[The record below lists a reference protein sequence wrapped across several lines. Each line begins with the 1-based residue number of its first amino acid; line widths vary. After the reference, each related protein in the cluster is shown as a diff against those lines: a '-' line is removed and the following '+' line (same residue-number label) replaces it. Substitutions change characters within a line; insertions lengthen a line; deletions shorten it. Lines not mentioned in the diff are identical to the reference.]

1 MKSNTTVATS
11 STPSIT
17 SSSNFLPDSEPIPEP
32 SQQTENTQQ
41 EALQAWLLKIHN
53 QLRFLSQ
60 IEHSIFFAN
69 VISSL
74 DKELQ
79 PEASEKNSIEF
90 LLALG
95 DFVEKEKKPSLSI
108 QFFIQKILKNFR
120 FLIDNYRD
128 TYAKLISLEETIN
141 QSSLTED
148 PKQLQIALLDLTKE
162 KKQLQKSL
170 DPDVEL
176 TRLIELTNDLEK
188 FRLEYDRDFMHEIA
202 MHEANLK
209 SFTRELDQINEKIE
223 NIEKKLTFPIDQLE
237 TYLKINQRKL
247 LHLEVDLYSLK
258 QIRTDDIIKKLL
270 SQLELE
276 NTRLT
281 LLSEL
286 EECDPI
292 KILKTQIEHPK
303 TKQEDLRD
311 ENKIKKDLTQN
322 AQNLNVI
329 TEFFKDI
336 VQLVPI
342 KNNNIIKNFLE
353 KISSIQ
359 NLNLDKNALEA
370 KQAKTNEESTTLQ
383 AEIIVFLQQNESEL
397 IEYLKKLA
405 EDKQEEIT
413 ELQIEKQN
421 LEVLSKKNI
430 LKSQISELKEKIQA
444 TKTDQHIFSIIE
456 DNNLLNP
463 LIYLEKLQKVSDNTS
478 HETVKL
484 QKQIK
489 EVEKLITDLE
499 RDNVKKDVAKL
510 NSESNIKNN
519 KFRKKIE
526 ILEKEKSKYIHDL
539 NEQFKKRNVE
549 IQVKKDY
556 RKQIQKEINIIRE
569 IKTNL
574 CLSKLS
580 QNHRALRFNSIDIR
594 RLTTKIEKQKINA
607 TRKKEWKNIKSILNR
622 TEELLLQ
629 SIVETSKNNNIQ
641 ENIFFYSLK
650 IQLISLK
657 EQVEN
662 TIWNKSGW
670 GFFFKKVPDGIKKI
684 REIFNTKPF
693 NTSESETN
701 VELNNLIMLSLFSEI
716 YFLINQKNS
725 STQYLRSPALKNFY
739 QSLQESLT
747 QVNVQFSALKEP
759 IVEMN
764 NTTQPTCSTFP
775 N

>member
-1 MKSNTTVATS
+1 MKSNITVATS

-17 SSSNFLPDSEPIPEP
+17 SSSNFLPDSEPIPGP

-69 VISSL
+69 LISSL

-79 PEASEKNSIEF
+79 PEASKKNSIEF

-95 DFVEKEKKPSLSI
+95 DFVKKEKKPSLSI

-120 FLIDNYRD
+120 FLIGNYCD

-223 NIEKKLTFPIDQLE
+223 NIEKELTFPIDQLE

-247 LHLEVDLYSLK
+247 SHLQVDLYSLK
-258 QIRTDDIIKKLL
+258 QISTDDIIKKLL
-270 SQLELE
+270 SHLKLE

-286 EECDPI
+286 EGCDPI

-303 TKQEDLRD
+303 IKQEDLRA

-353 KISSIQ
+353 KISSIL

-370 KQAKTNEESTTLQ
+370 KRAKTNEESTIPQ
-383 AEIIVFLQQNESEL
+383 AEIIVFLQQHNSEL
-397 IEYLKKLA
+397 IEHLEELAKEKQKEIEELKIK
-405 EDKQEEIT
+405 
-413 ELQIEKQN
+413 KQN
-421 LEVLSKKNI
+421 LEILLKKHKLIN
-430 LKSQISELKEKIQA
+430 QISKLEEKIHA
-444 TKTDQHIFSIIE
+444 TKNDQHIFSILE
-456 DNNLLNP
+456 DNNLINL
-463 LIYLEKLQKVSDNTS
+463 LIHLERLQKIADSTI
-478 HETVKL
+478 HEIVEL

-489 EVEKLITDLE
+489 EVEKQITDLE
-499 RDNVKKDVAKL
+499 RDDDKKNVAKL
-510 NSESNIKNN
+510 NSESNIKKN

-526 ILEKEKSKYIHDL
+526 ILEKKKSKYIHDL
-539 NEQFKKRNVE
+539 NEQFKQYNVV
-549 IQVKKDY
+549 IQVQKDY
-556 RKQIQKEINIIRE
+556 REQIQKEINIIRE
-569 IKTNL
+569 IKTKEWQ
-574 CLSKLS
+574 SKLA
-580 QNHRALRFNSIDIR
+580 QNQRALRFNSIDTKL
-594 RLTTKIEKQKINA
+594 LTTKIEKQKINA

-629 SIVETSKNNNIQ
+629 SIVETSKNNNTQ

-657 EQVEN
+657 EQIEN

-670 GFFFKKVPDGIKKI
+670 GFFFKKVPDGIQKI

-716 YFLINQKNS
+716 YFLISQKNS
-725 STQYLRSPALKNFY
+725 STQYLRSPAVKNFY

-747 QVNVQFSALKEP
+747 QINVQFSALKEP
-759 IVEMN
+759 VVEMN